1 METLLHA
8 IKKHV
13 EEAIVIY
20 DAEGCVIFWN
30 DAFKELYGYTNT
42 ELTSGVHFKT
52 LGEFDIKNGNVVVAH
67 EYGSGDDYLKKKQ
80 HYREKLEGSFI
91 VNLKDGRWIKT
102 TDRRLPNGGFI
113 SVQTDITELKN
124 LSNDLRLQNLELE
137 TLNGLLEQAVSTDSL
152 TGSKSRSAII
162 KAVNDLFN
170 STQSYD
176 EKYILLIDLDNFKAI
191 NDTFGHVIG
200 DKVLVNFVK
209 EMKKLLSKE
218 ETIGRL
224 GGDEFIVLFHAKPA
238 SCTLEKLSQFR
249 INLTETEEVTLKLSG
264 CLYRVTGDL
273 NNFGEIYQYMD
284 DGLYTAKR
292 KGKDQIVKINH

>member
-1 METLLHA
+1 M
-8 IKKHV
+8 
-13 EEAIVIY
+13 
-20 DAEGCVIFWN
+20 
-30 DAFKELYGYTNT
+30 TN
-42 ELTSGVHFKT
+42 GANFKT
-52 LGEFDIKNGNVVVAH
+52 LGEFDIKNGNVAVAD
-67 EYGSGDDYLKKKQ
+67 EYGSGDDYLKRKQ

-113 SVQTDITELKN
+113 SVQV
-124 LSNDLRLQNLELE
+124 RL
-137 TLNGLLEQAVSTDSL
+137 
-152 TGSKSRSAII
+152 IY
-162 KAVNDLFN
+162 LFN
-170 STQSYD
+170 STQSHE

-292 KGKDQIVKINH
+292 KGKDQIVKINL